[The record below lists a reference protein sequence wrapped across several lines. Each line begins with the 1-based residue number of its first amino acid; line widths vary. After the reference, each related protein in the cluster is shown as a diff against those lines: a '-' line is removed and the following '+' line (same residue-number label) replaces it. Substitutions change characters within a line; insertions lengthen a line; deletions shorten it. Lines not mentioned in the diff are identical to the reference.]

1 MMSNRPQMKILS
13 KGVADPV
20 LETKSRHS
28 DETLLFARN
37 FLKHPRMLGSPIPS
51 PRSLI
56 EKLLEPVDWQ
66 DARTIVEYGPGV
78 GTITREI
85 LERMHPSATLVV
97 IETNREFVDFLRESL
112 DDPRL
117 RVVHGSAAEVGTILK
132 KLELPPA
139 DFVISGIPFSTLPE
153 SARVNIIRATRAALQ
168 PKGAFLVYQYSRK
181 VCSSLEKIFG
191 RVRRSFMLSRVLP
204 VWLFYCLR

>member
-1 MMSNRPQMKILS
+1 VI
-13 KGVADPV
+13 
-20 LETKSRHS
+20 ETKSRQS

-56 EKLLEPVDWQ
+56 EKLLEPVDWR

-85 LERMHPSATLVV
+85 LDRMHPNANLVV
-97 IETNREFVDFLRESL
+97 IETNREFVDFLSESL
-112 DDPRL
+112 ADPRL
-117 RVVHGSAAEVGTILK
+117 RVVHGSAADVVAILE
-132 KLELPPA
+132 KLGLPPA
-139 DFVISGIPFSTLPE
+139 DFVFSGIPFSTIPE
-153 SARVNIIRATRAALQ
+153 SAREEILHATRAALQ

-191 RVRRSFMLSRVLP
+191 LVRSNFMLSRVLP